1 MVPTAGRG
9 GSTLKQMRPGWDDA
23 ERAALVALLRAR
35 PDGLTW
41 PEITTE
47 VAETGSAREV
57 WAHRIPTDLFDQ
69 SADGHVLLTE
79 AHADIERWAA
89 APFDFLTFMDAQYP
103 PRLRDVHQIPPVL
116 FSRGH
121 LVQRDVGVCVVG
133 SRKASD
139 FALSLARRI
148 SVGLVERSL
157 SVVSGLAEGID
168 AAAHVAALESGGRTV
183 AVIGTG
189 IERQYPAVN
198 ADLQRRIEREGLVI
212 SQFWPAAPP
221 TKKSFPMRNAVM
233 SAYGCATIVVEAGE
247 TSGART
253 QARLAVEHGRPVILA
268 QAVVDAT
275 GWGRAMVG
283 NPGVSV
289 IGSADEALQAVDRI
303 RETEEK
309 VGQWLALARA

>member
-1 MVPTAGRG
+1 
-9 GSTLKQMRPGWDDA
+9 MRPGWDDA

-35 PDGLTW
+35 PEGLTW
-41 PEITTE
+41 TQITTE

-57 WAHRIPTDLFDQ
+57 WARRVPTDLFDQ
-69 SADGHVLLTE
+69 SADENALLVE
-79 AHADIERWAA
+79 ARGDIERWAA
-89 APFDFLTFMDAQYP
+89 APFDFLTFMDARYP
-103 PRLRDVHQIPPVL
+103 SRLRDVHQIPPIL

-121 LVQRDVGVCVVG
+121 LVERDVGVCVVG

-157 SVVSGLAEGID
+157 SVVSGLALGID

-189 IERQYPAVN
+189 IERQYPGAN

-221 TKKSFPMRNAVM
+221 TKTSFPMRNAVM
-233 SAYGCATIVVEAGE
+233 SAYGSATILVEAGE
-247 TSGART
+247 TSGARI
-253 QARLAVEHGRPVILA
+253 QARLAVEHGRPVILSRT
-268 QAVVDAT
+268 VVDAT

-289 IGSADEALQAVDRI
+289 IGSADEALHVVDRI
-303 RETEEK
+303 LETEEK